1 MPPSSSTGLHIT
13 QGTFSYLPELTDDEI
28 RAQIQYGLDQG
39 WAVAIEFTDDPHP
52 RNVYWDMWGM
62 PMFDLEDAAG
72 GLHEVNRC
80 REAFPNHYIRVSL
93 YNPKLTKQTIGLQF
107 IVNRPSH
114 EPGYRLERQE
124 SHDRVMRYS
133 MFPYTTN
140 EPHGDRYQS
149 NGSGPGADGQRRVP

>member
-1 MPPSSSTGLHIT
+1 MPATGSTGLHVT

-28 RAQIQYGLDQG
+28 RAQIQYGIDNG

-62 PMFDLEDAAG
+62 PMFDLTDAAG

-107 IVNRPSH
+107 LVNRPPH
-114 EPGYRLERQE
+114 EPGYRLERTE
-124 SHDRVMRYS
+124 SADRSIRYT
-133 MFPYTTN
+133 MFPYATR
-140 EPHGDRYQS
+140 EPHGDRYQ
-149 NGSGPGADGQRRVP
+149 NGSGPAPDGQRRTP